1 MQTKITAITLSI
13 LSLMAFST
21 SQAASSLKVTVK
33 GRYSTQSTEIFR
45 DMNDWV
51 CKTEHNPYVPSKTKP
66 YSDAKLK
73 TIATMRPSKKECRD
87 LVIISDLTAKPAK
100 TYSGCADDMAIKPFL
115 AELNKNCGR

>member
-1 MQTKITAITLSI
+1 MRTKIIYLSI
-13 LSLMAFST
+13 FSILFT
-21 SQAASSLKVTVK
+21 AECLASSSLKVVVRGKYAVQT
-33 GRYSTQSTEIFR
+33 TEIYR
-45 DMNDWV
+45 DMNSWA
-51 CKTEHNPYVPSKTKP
+51 CKTEHNPYSVSSAKP

-87 LVIISDLTAKPAK
+87 LVIISDLAAKPTK